1 MQNSKLLYLIL
12 TARSILI
19 VRTYWSVSPKIT
31 GKLEREGETQK
42 AKQIT
47 KLHSASGKQLESW
60 FSKNLSE
67 VQSCEITLCLL
78 TPTPVACPAR
88 ISLSTESSWCWY
100 HLQCLAAGCF
110 CGWKPLLI
118 PAFLSS
124 LVDVLYSPFWSEF
137 LLFLLFL
144 PWFCSS
150 LFSPKLHSFLAAFIL
165 SFFSSLSLWVKEN
178 HAPLKRASCM

>member
-88 ISLSTESSWCWY
+88 ISLY
-100 HLQCLAAGCF
+100 R
-110 CGWKPLLI
+110 
-118 PAFLSS
+118 
-124 LVDVLYSPFWSEF
+124 EF
-137 LLFLLFL
+137 LVLISPAVPGCWMLLWLKTSFDTSFSFLFSGCALLSFLEWVPFVPPFSPLVLFFSFL
-144 PWFCSS
+144 P
-150 LFSPKLHSFLAAFIL
+150 
-165 SFFSSLSLWVKEN
+165 
-178 HAPLKRASCM
+178 

>member
-110 CGWKPLLI
+110 CGLKNSFDTSFSFLFSGCALLSFLEWVPFVPPFSPL
-118 PAFLSS
+118 
-124 LVDVLYSPFWSEF
+124 VLFFS
-137 LLFLLFL
+137 FL
-144 PWFCSS
+144 P
-150 LFSPKLHSFLAAFIL
+150 
-165 SFFSSLSLWVKEN
+165 
-178 HAPLKRASCM
+178 